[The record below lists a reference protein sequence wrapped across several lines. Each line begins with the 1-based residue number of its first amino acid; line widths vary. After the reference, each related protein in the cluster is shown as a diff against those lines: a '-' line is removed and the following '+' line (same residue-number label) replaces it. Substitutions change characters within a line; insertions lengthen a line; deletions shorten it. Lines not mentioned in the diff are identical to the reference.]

1 MSSSVLLVLLYCL
14 SLAKAEAYDFF
25 SLPCHFPP
33 LEKQSAKDDPPP
45 QKKPHKH
52 SPPAKKQTRQKNTNE
67 QMKPL
72 ACPDR

>member
-45 QKKPHKH
+45 KKKPTNTHH
-52 SPPAKKQTRQKNTNE
+52 QQKNKQDKKI
-67 QMKPL
+67 QMNK
-72 ACPDR
+72 